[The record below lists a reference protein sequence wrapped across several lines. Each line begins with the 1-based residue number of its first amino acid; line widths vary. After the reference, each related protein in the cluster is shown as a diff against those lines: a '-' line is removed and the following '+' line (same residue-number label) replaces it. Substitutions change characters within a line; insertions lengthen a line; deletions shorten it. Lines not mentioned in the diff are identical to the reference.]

1 MLAFTHEINEDIRN
15 QISHSKVYMKILRAM
30 Y

>member
-1 MLAFTHEINEDIRN
+1 MLPFTPEINEDIRN
-15 QISHSKVYMKILRAM
+15 LISHTKAYMKILREM

>member
-1 MLAFTHEINEDIRN
+1 MLPFTHEINEDIRN
-15 QISHSKVYMKILRAM
+15 LISYSKVYMKILRAM